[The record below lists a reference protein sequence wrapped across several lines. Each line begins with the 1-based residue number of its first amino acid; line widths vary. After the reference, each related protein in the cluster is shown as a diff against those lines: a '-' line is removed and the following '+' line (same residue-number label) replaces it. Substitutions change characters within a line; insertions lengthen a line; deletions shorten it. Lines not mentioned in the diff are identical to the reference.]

1 MINKK
6 SLFAKIIFFGL
17 LFIPNRLFAQC
28 NFKTSKYIDQI
39 NDPKYVEKIEIEI
52 PNNRKYLI
60 NTLKAFTTNGGVIP
74 NKLKKK
80 YRANVKIIYPFGN
93 CIHSTKIKQHGDL
106 KDHITFKDQYPITSL
121 GVKMNSGNILN
132 ATSFILF
139 IPNTRNNL
147 NEILGSLIYKNFNFL
162 SPETFEVPVSINN
175 VETVMLF
182 QEKARKEMLERNK
195 RRESVIFEG
204 DESLLIMDGDRNMN
218 FNYEDL
224 LLSRVINKNW
234 FLKNKSAQYITINS
248 YKKLQD
254 SYLSFA
260 NFLENNERKLGKFQP
275 PIKNNQNIFDDFNF
289 LTLSMNG
296 HHALIPH
303 NRKFFFNT
311 IEDYFE
317 PIYYDGNLF
326 LTNNLQRDI
335 SKISQKFFKKDF
347 VFKDKNKIKD
357 PLFIKD
363 LENQFSSRLIKYE
376 KNQKVFFRK
385 SIKQILK
392 NINALEKIIS
402 KEKKFKNK
410 KFSTSN
416 DIEKYIKR
424 SNKKNINQDFVRKVK
439 FYEGDFLIDLISQ
452 GKIRISKRDM
462 ANIISKNQIG
472 KNKIIF
478 LSNDQIKKDKY
489 KVFNMNLKGFK
500 AKVISSKNIE
510 TKAIIEQKKFYIN
523 SDESR
528 NWILIK
534 DANID
539 GWTIFFNESKENK
552 YETKNYPR
560 FNKRGLTGC
569 LNFYNTEFIDA
580 NINVNR
586 SSCEDG
592 LNIMNSYGSINKIN
606 IENVASDGL
615 DLDFSNINFAEIDIK
630 SAGNDC
636 IDLSG
641 GKYFIKSGYLT
652 NCSDKGLSVGEKS
665 KVIVDELIVES
676 SNIGVSVK
684 DYSNIDLNNLSTNNT
699 FTCLEVKQKKQEFGG
714 ALAKINSTNCK
725 SKFYNDPNSL
735 IKFMSNDF

>member
-6 SLFAKIIFFGL
+6 SLFAKLIFLGL
-17 LFIPNRLFAQC
+17 LFIPNRLLAEC
-28 NFKTSKYIDQI
+28 SFKTSKYMDQI
-39 NDPKYVEKIEIEI
+39 NDPKFLERIEIKI
-52 PNNRKYLI
+52 PNYRKYII
-60 NTLKAFTTNGGVIP
+60 NTLKAYTTRGGVIP
-74 NKLKKK
+74 NQLKKK
-80 YRANVKIIYPFGN
+80 YRANIKTIYPFGN
-93 CIHSTKIKQHGDL
+93 CLNGAEIKPHGDL
-106 KDHITFKDQYPITSL
+106 KDHISFKDQYPITSL

-132 ATSFILF
+132 ATRFILF
-139 IPNTRNNL
+139 IPDTRNNL
-147 NEILGSLIYKNFNFL
+147 NEILGSLIYKNLNFL
-162 SPETFEVPVSINN
+162 SPETFAVPVYIND

-224 LLSRVINKNW
+224 LLSRVTNKNW

-254 SYLSFA
+254 SYLSFT
-260 NFLENNERKLGKFQP
+260 NFLENNERNVGKFKP
-275 PIKNNQNIFDDFNF
+275 PLKNNQNIFDNFNF

-303 NRKFFFNT
+303 NRKFFFNA

-326 LTNNLQRDI
+326 LTKNLKRDI
-335 SKISQKFFKKDF
+335 RKISQNLFKKDF
-347 VFKDKNKIKD
+347 VFKHKNKFKD
-357 PLFIKD
+357 PIFIKE
-363 LENQFSSRLIKYE
+363 LENEFSSRLIEYE
-376 KNQKVFFRK
+376 KKNKVFFRK

-402 KEKKFKNK
+402 KENKFNNNQ
-410 KFSTSN
+410 FSNSN
-416 DIEKYIKR
+416 NIEKYINR

-439 FYEGDFLIDLISQ
+439 FYEGDFLIDLISK
-452 GKIRISKRDM
+452 GKITISKQDM

-478 LSNDQIKKDKY
+478 LPNDQIKQVKS
-489 KVFNMNLKGFK
+489 KVFNINLKGFK
-500 AKVISSKNIE
+500 AKIISSKNIE
-510 TKAIIEQKKFYIN
+510 TKAIVEEKKFYIN
-523 SDESR
+523 SDKLW

-539 GWTIFFNESKENK
+539 GWTIFFNEYKDEK
-552 YETKNYPR
+552 YEKIIYPR

-569 LNFYNTEFIDA
+569 LNFYNTQFIDA

-592 LNIMNSYGSINKIN
+592 LNIMNSNGNINKIN
-606 IENVASDGL
+606 IENVSSDGL
-615 DLDFSNINFAEIDIK
+615 DSDFSNIYFKEIAIN

-636 IDLSG
+636 VDLSG
-641 GKYFIKSGYLT
+641 GKYFIKAGNLS

-665 KVIVDELIVES
+665 SVKVDELIVKS

-684 DYSNIDLNNLSTNNT
+684 DYSNIDLNYLSTNNT
-699 FTCLEVKQKKQEFGG
+699 FICLESKQKKQEFGG
-714 ALAKINSTNCK
+714 ALATINSTNCK
-725 SKFYNDPNSL
+725 SKFKDDPNSL
-735 IKFMSNDF
+735 IKFMSNEF